1 VQRLCPLYRPDS
13 YPAKITTNF
22 RPNFKPENG
31 KKKLPS
37 RQGRSGYFYDRKM
50 RREIQ
55 NPQMFETDPESF
67 SQQSTLQN
75 GVITQNNF
83 LFKRLMAVSRLL
95 YSIASYVHFKVG
107 NNRASPFLFME
118 KMVDQI
124 LLNYANIMMMMGASM
139 PKVIFYCCYT
149 NLGHVFF
156 KRKSRHWTYHF
167 LFDIL
172 SYHIICRKNNIK

>member
-1 VQRLCPLYRPDS
+1 M
-13 YPAKITTNF
+13 AKKNYHHGKEGRGIFTIGKCGAK
-22 RPNFKPENG
+22 FKILKCLKQTLSPF
-31 KKKLPS
+31 P
-37 RQGRSGYFYDRKM
+37 
-50 RREIQ
+50 
-55 NPQMFETDPESF
+55 
-67 SQQSTLQN
+67 QQSTLQN

-172 SYHIICRKNNIK
+172 SYHIICRKNNIKSFISYR